1 MRSFV
6 PDKLNDLEMKC
17 SMDLIYRNKVFVP
30 LNVYHYQRIILQYEI
45 WILSFKYINL
55 YHSHSLSATYVLI
68 ICYTPGKAH
77 CIKALY
83 NPQRA
88 RKLLAHYLTPRRK
101 LALTESCVSLWRN
114 IGQGWDRRLD
124 AFVCCLC
131 QTLYRTTD
139 APFALWCQTLLGFT
153 RLNYRFSEINI

>member
-1 MRSFV
+1 MILRWNVPWIWYIGKKFSF
-6 PDKLNDLEMKC
+6 LKC
-17 SMDLIYRNKVFVP
+17 LSLPKNNTPIWNLDFIIYIHK
-30 LNVYHYQRIILQYEI
+30 
-45 WILSFKYINL
+45 L
-55 YHSHSLSATYVLI
+55 YHIYSLSATYVLS

-124 AFVCCLC
+124 AFVYCLC
-131 QTLYRTTD
+131 QTLYRITD
-139 APFALWCQTLLGFT
+139 APLALWCQTLLGFT

>member
-1 MRSFV
+1 
-6 PDKLNDLEMKC
+6 MKC

-45 WILSFKYINL
+45 WILSFKCINL
-55 YHSHSLSATYVLI
+55 YHSYSLYATHVLS

-88 RKLLAHYLTPRRK
+88 RKLLAHYFTPRRK

-124 AFVCCLC
+124 AFVYCLC
-131 QTLYRTTD
+131 QTLYRITD
-139 APFALWCQTLLGFT
+139 APFVLWCQTLLGFT

>member
-1 MRSFV
+1 
-6 PDKLNDLEMKC
+6 MKC

-88 RKLLAHYLTPRRK
+88 RKLLAHYFTPRRK

-124 AFVCCLC
+124 AFVYCLC
-131 QTLYRTTD
+131 QTLYRITD
-139 APFALWCQTLLGFT
+139 APLRALMSDTVGIHQTKLQIFRNKHLVCD
-153 RLNYRFSEINI
+153 I

>member
-1 MRSFV
+1 
-6 PDKLNDLEMKC
+6 MKC

-88 RKLLAHYLTPRRK
+88 RKLLAHYFTPRRK

-124 AFVCCLC
+124 AFVYCLC
-131 QTLYRTTD
+131 QTLYRITD
-139 APFALWCQTLLGFT
+139 APLALWCQTLLGFT